1 CTINFLILSI
11 KFRRKYSLEGKMNR
25 SYNKLWK
32 LMIDK
37 KMNKTQ
43 LREAARITSNAMAK
57 LGKDESVP
65 VETLEKI
72 CRVLDCTIDDIMDI
86 NKDNKE

>member
-1 CTINFLILSI
+1 MQRIEYFVDLISNNSNFS
-11 KFRRKYSLEGKMNR
+11 EGKMNR

-43 LREAARITSNAMAK
+43 LREAAKITSNAMAK

-86 NKDNKE
+86 NQDNKE

>member
-1 CTINFLILSI
+1 
-11 KFRRKYSLEGKMNR
+11 MNR

-43 LREAARITSNAMAK
+43 LREAAKITSNAMAK

-65 VETLEKI
+65 VETLEKV

-86 NKDNKE
+86 NQNSKEQINI

>member
-1 CTINFLILSI
+1 
-11 KFRRKYSLEGKMNR
+11 MNR

-43 LREAARITSNAMAK
+43 LREVARITSNAMAK

>member
-1 CTINFLILSI
+1 
-11 KFRRKYSLEGKMNR
+11 MNR

-37 KMNKTQ
+37 KMNKKQ
-43 LREAARITSNAMAK
+43 LREAAKITSNAMAK

-65 VETLEKI
+65 VETLEKV

-86 NKDNKE
+86 NQNSKE

>member
-1 CTINFLILSI
+1 MS
-11 KFRRKYSLEGKMNR
+11 R

-32 LMIDK
+32 MMIDK

-43 LREAARITSNAMAK
+43 LRTAAKISSNAMAK

-72 CRVLDCTIDDIMDI
+72 CDVLECRIDDNMDFYPDD
-86 NKDNKE
+86 KSVDSAREA